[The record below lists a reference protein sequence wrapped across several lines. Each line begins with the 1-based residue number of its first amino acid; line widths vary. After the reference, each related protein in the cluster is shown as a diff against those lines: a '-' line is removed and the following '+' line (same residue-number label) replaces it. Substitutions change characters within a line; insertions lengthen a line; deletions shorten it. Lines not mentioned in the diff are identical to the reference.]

1 METKDF
7 RKLFKNLA
15 KKNGFESDFSGW
27 FKQSEECIFT
37 MQLIRSYFGKYY
49 MIDLK
54 IYVQGTFGNNYVK
67 DKSLLR
73 DVGDFSTRTPKQFDA
88 ALDLEQQMENEE
100 RIQKLESL
108 FQDFVV
114 PFSEKALTIHG
125 INELIEKRELY
136 LLPAVK
142 EELEKLTS
150 STISSKK

>member
-7 RKLFKNLA
+7 RKLFKGLA
-15 KKNGFESDFSGW
+15 KKNGFEPAFNGW
-27 FKQSEECIFT
+27 LKQSEKCFFT
-37 MQLIRSYFGKYY
+37 MELIRSNFGRYY

-54 IYVQGTFGNNYVK
+54 IYVQGTFGNHYVK

-73 DVGDFSTRTPKQFDA
+73 NVGDFFSRTPKQFDT
-88 ALDLEQQMENEE
+88 ALDLEQEMEDGE
-100 RIQKLESL
+100 RTQKLESL

-125 INELIEKRELY
+125 INELIEKEELY

-142 EELEKLTS
+142 EELEKL
-150 STISSKK
+150 KAAGKL

>member
-7 RKLFKNLA
+7 RKLFKDLA
-15 KKNGFESDFSGW
+15 KKNGFESAFNGW

-37 MQLIRSYFGKYY
+37 MELIRSNFGRYY

-54 IYVQGTFGNNYVK
+54 IHVQGTFGNHYNIK

-73 DVGDFSTRTPKQFDA
+73 NVGNFCSRTPKQFDA
-88 ALDLEQQMENEE
+88 ALDLEQEMEDAE
-100 RIQKLESL
+100 RTQRLESL
-108 FQDFVV
+108 FQDFVA

-125 INELIEKRELY
+125 INELIEKEELY

-142 EELEKLTS
+142 EELAKLKS
-150 STISSKK
+150 AGKL